1 MSDIDC
7 ISVRIP
13 GGLVLD
19 FRGRDAWAL
28 NCLIT
33 AGEAGCTPI
42 CHPGPR
48 WSGYVY
54 NLRRSGLEIET
65 VTEKHAAPYPGTHA
79 RYVLRTP
86 VEVLAVGSKLENK
99 GTAA

>member
-1 MSDIDC
+1 MSDVDSIT
-7 ISVRIP
+7 VRVIAN
-13 GGLVLD
+13 GDVLR

-28 NCLIT
+28 HCLVV
-33 AGEAGCTPI
+33 AGEAGCPPI

-54 NLRRSGLEIET
+54 NLRRAGLDI
-65 VTEKHAAPYPGTHA
+65 VTKTERHAAPYAGTHA

-86 VEVLAVGSKLENK
+86 VEIVAVDLKEV
-99 GTAA
+99 AA